1 MPYRL
6 TRFKAVNQTK
16 TKLSTVTCYLFLP
29 PTRLILK
36 DVSII
41 KMEINAFEGLVCDVL
56 LLLYGIMRNVETGF
70 VLVYSIYRFSILVM
84 Y

>member
-1 MPYRL
+1 MPYHL
-6 TRFKAVNQTK
+6 SKFKAVNQTK

-41 KMEINAFEGLVCDVL
+41 KMEINAFEGLVSDI
-56 LLLYGIMRNVETGF
+56 LLLYSIMRNVETGF

>member
-1 MPYRL
+1 MPYHL
-6 TRFKAVNQTK
+6 SRFKAVNQTK

-29 PTRLILK
+29 PTHLILK

-41 KMEINAFEGLVCDVL
+41 KMEINAFEGPVCDVL
-56 LLLYGIMRNVETGF
+56 LLYNIMRNVETGF
-70 VLVYSIYRFSILVM
+70 VLVYSIYRVSILVM

>member
-6 TRFKAVNQTK
+6 SRFKAVNQTK

-41 KMEINAFEGLVCDVL
+41 KMEINAFEGLVSDVL
-56 LLLYGIMRNVETGF
+56 LLYSIMRNVETGF

>member
-6 TRFKAVNQTK
+6 SRFKAVNQTK

-56 LLLYGIMRNVETGF
+56 LLYSIMRNVETGF